1 MRKLVLCL
9 AMAVLLGLP
18 GLMACEMDF
27 IPWIPVDPPL
37 PPPVSEDP
45 QVPPPAIPP
54 AEPPPPPPPPP
65 PTWADCPPV
74 LFEVQGGREEPAPCP
89 SVIRWCEETL
99 VLG

>member
-1 MRKLVLCL
+1 MRKLFLCL
-9 AMAVLLGLP
+9 MMAVVLALP
-18 GLMACEMDF
+18 SAFACEMDF

-37 PPPVSEDP
+37 PPPAPEE
-45 QVPPPAIPP
+45 PPVPP

-65 PTWADCPPV
+65 PTWADAPPV
-74 LFEVQGGREEPAPCP
+74 VFEVQGGREEPAPCP